1 MRRQN
6 PKEPQLSLT
15 PSPRALSVEE
25 AWSAPLSVPRD
36 VGTEAIPEQDNQRF
50 LRGRYSDS
58 YLVHMY
64 CNEALKT
71 PLLTVEEERRLGVLN
86 QKGDDNARER
96 LILSNLRL
104 VIKIAKDYSDMGL
117 VLEDLIALGNVGL
130 LKAVK
135 RFDPSRGAKFST
147 YAPWWIKQAIRRG
160 LTNDAATV
168 RVPAHAQQRARD
180 LIKVERELTLKLD
193 REPTIQEL
201 SKRFGLTEEQ
211 IQNIRDSKASRSTVS
226 LDTPLSGSDS
236 AHNSALLSDTFA
248 DSNIT
253 PTSEVMIQDERH
265 HVVRAIVGDRD
276 SIESLPESWRPLI
289 EFHRSKFTAQEFDIL
304 KNRFGLGSAGGI
316 TQTLEQLGSKYALT
330 RERIRQL
337 EARALKKFKVALE
350 HIDRER
356 DPALEE
362 IVTAAKRKAI
372 AQAAGQSAV

>member
-6 PKEPQLSLT
+6 PKEPQLSLP
-15 PSPRALSVEE
+15 PSPRALGIES
-25 AWSAPLSVPRD
+25 AWSATLSVPRD
-36 VGTEAIPEQDNQRF
+36 VGAEAVSDQDNHRPV
-50 LRGRYSDS
+50 RDRYSDS
-58 YLVHMY
+58 YLVQMY
-64 CNEALKT
+64 SNQALGT
-71 PLLTVEEERRLGVLN
+71 PLLTVEEERQLGALN
-86 QKGDDNARER
+86 RQNNEYARER

-104 VIKIAKDYSDMGL
+104 VVSIAKTFSNYGL
-117 VLEDLIALGNVGL
+117 ELPDLIGFGNLGL
-130 LKAVK
+130 MKAVD
-135 RFDPSRGAKFST
+135 RFDPTRGAKFST
-147 YAPWWIKQAIRRG
+147 YASWWIKQAIRRG

-168 RVPAHAQQRARD
+168 RVPANAQQKARD
-180 LIKVERELTLKLD
+180 LIKVERELTEELD
-193 REPTIQEL
+193 REPTMQEL
-201 SKRFGLTEEQ
+201 SKRTGLTAEQ
-211 IQNIRDSKASRSTVS
+211 IQHIRESRASRLTVS

-248 DSNIT
+248 DPNIT

-316 TQTLEQLGSKYALT
+316 TQTLEELGSKYALT